1 MFSAEF
7 SDREEQQSMAPAGSS
22 RRRNCHISDEDEE
35 LPRNPSSVGI
45 ESPPLVIAGMDEYI
59 RKLKEMIVFPLLYP
73 EVFVSLGI
81 SPPRGVLFHGPPG
94 TGKTLLARLLAESC
108 TIPGSKRKVSF
119 FMKNGSDCLSKWIGE
134 AEKNMRLLFK
144 KAREQQPSIIFFDE
158 IDGLAPERTG
168 KQDQSHISLVATLLA
183 LMDGLDDRGNVV
195 VIGATNRI
203 NSIDPAL
210 RRPGRFD
217 REFFF
222 DLPKQET
229 RRDILRL
236 HTSSWS
242 TSLDSE
248 LLEKLA
254 QETAD
259 FSGADLKALCV
270 EAALRAMRRACPRA
284 YDLHL
289 PPAPANEIISAVTN
303 LSVSVED
310 FQEAFKEIVPS
321 TKRKSLQ
328 MKPLTGPLQTL
339 FSPIIKRIF
348 ECTSELIYTQSTL
361 RNWIEDGRVKL
372 AQPIIQ
378 FCLTGSFTIS
388 QSHLQRIIV
397 EATKNIAHLKVVN
410 IDLADLIT
418 RPLEG
423 LSQYLREL
431 LPVFGGIMQIAG
443 LGSMTEEL
451 SDEFTHVLRQW
462 VNGVFYHDSSHLL
475 ILLDGQQWDAAGF
488 LNLDWNLNADDLI
501 LRSEDVHR
509 YLEHALMDMGVSNRA
524 IRDVLS
530 VVDENFSARLP
541 DVEILV
547 AHLQRS
553 LIHNSRDR
561 KSQRIEDL
569 MASLARLSQK
579 NNPSE

>member
-1 MFSAEF
+1 
-7 SDREEQQSMAPAGSS
+7 
-22 RRRNCHISDEDEE
+22 
-35 LPRNPSSVGI
+35 
-45 ESPPLVIAGMDEYI
+45 
-59 RKLKEMIVFPLLYP
+59 
-73 EVFVSLGI
+73 
-81 SPPRGVLFHGPPG
+81 
-94 TGKTLLARLLAESC
+94 
-108 TIPGSKRKVSF
+108 
-119 FMKNGSDCLSKWIGE
+119 MKNGSDCLSKWIGE

-236 HTSSWS
+236 HTSSWNG
-242 TSLDSE
+242 SLDSE

-289 PPAPANEIISAVTN
+289 PPAPADEIISAVAD
-303 LSVSVED
+303 LLVLAED
-310 FQEAFKEIVPS
+310 FQGALKEIVPS
-321 TKRKSLQ
+321 TKRKNLQ

-339 FSPIIKRIF
+339 FSPIITRIS
-348 ECTSELIYTQSTL
+348 ECTSELMYTQSTL

-378 FCLTGSFTIS
+378 FCLTGSLTIG
-388 QSHLQRIIV
+388 QSHSQRIIV
-397 EATKNIAHLKVVN
+397 EATKNIAHLKAVN

-423 LSQYLREL
+423 LSQHLREL
-431 LPVFGGIMQIAG
+431 LPVFGGIVQMVG
-443 LGSMTEEL
+443 LGSMIEDL
-451 SDEFTHVLRQW
+451 PNEFMHVLRQW
-462 VNGVFYHDSSHLL
+462 IKGVFYHDSPYLL
-475 ILLDGQQWDAAGF
+475 VLFDGQQWNAARF
-488 LNLDWNLNADDLI
+488 LELDWNLDADGLI
-501 LRSEDVHR
+501 LRIEDVHR
-509 YLEHALMDMGVSNRA
+509 YLEQSLLDMGISNRV

-530 VVDENFSARLP
+530 VVSEGFSARLS
-541 DVEILV
+541 DVEVLV
-547 AHLQRS
+547 AHLRRS
-553 LIHNSRDR
+553 LINGSKDR

-569 MASLARLSQK
+569 MTSLAQLNQRDDDDSS
-579 NNPSE
+579 SECL